1 MSLCKAL
8 PPCKAL
14 SAVAATTAALA
25 IGAPAASADPPSIN
39 VGLPTNGA
47 GQICFSGFADP
58 GAFGPNGPY
67 GASGPYGPN
76 GPLHGR
82 PNPIGDT
89 ASCGGL
95 LTYLLRGGN
104 VNTFV
109 NANLASVGITPP
121 AR

>member
-1 MSLCKAL
+1 V
-8 PPCKAL
+8 P
-14 SAVAATTAALA
+14 ALA
-25 IGAPAASADPPSIN
+25 VPVATAGAQ
-39 VGLPTNGA
+39 LPVNQS
-47 GQICFSGFADP
+47 GQTCLTGFADP
-58 GAFGPNGPY
+58 GPFGPAGPY
-67 GASGPYGPN
+67 GQSGPYGPD